1 MKLKWL
7 LGFRKLRSSKKVE
20 ILQVTVVLRVVS
32 WKKKFFH
39 GTKKRRFFPY
49 FHHDIIFFCAKLFE
63 CTFNFKF
70 CWNIFIF
77 LNINTN
83 QTSKDQDLN
92 YKKQSLILGAAIER
106 CFRSV
111 WCSGLQL
118 YFRGV
123 FEDFGHILLTCSK
136 KFINILELGKIFR
149 C

>member
-1 MKLKWL
+1 M
-7 LGFRKLRSSKKVE
+7 SCIIKK
-20 ILQVTVVLRVVS
+20 IY
-32 WKKKFFH
+32 FFH

-63 CTFNFKF
+63 STFNFKF

-136 KFINILELGKIFR
+136 KFINILELGNIFR